1 MTGLT
6 KDGNTQAMADHPV
19 CRQRRIPVSSVK
31 VAIAVMVL
39 VWGLLQGCALIGERA
54 KMEAY
59 GRMLDTYAT
68 AMRTS
73 DFDTACQ
80 FVDPSSMSHHECL
93 ERFGAIKIVD
103 YRVAGQQIAT
113 DRQQVTQQI
122 EIGYYFLN
130 HYLLKN
136 IHFEQTW
143 QYEEKPKTWLLHN
156 GPPQFK

>member
-1 MTGLT
+1 MM
-6 KDGNTQAMADHPV
+6 KAV
-19 CRQRRIPVSSVK
+19 
-31 VAIAVMVL
+31 IAVMVL
-39 VWGLLQGCALIGERA
+39 TWGFLQGCAFIAERA

-80 FVDPSSMSHHECL
+80 FVDPSSMSHNECR

-103 YRVAGQQIAT
+103 YRVTGQKIAK

-122 EIGYYFLN
+122 EIGYYFLS
-130 HYLLKN
+130 HYLLRN

-143 QYEEKPKTWLLHN
+143 QYEEKQKTWLLQN